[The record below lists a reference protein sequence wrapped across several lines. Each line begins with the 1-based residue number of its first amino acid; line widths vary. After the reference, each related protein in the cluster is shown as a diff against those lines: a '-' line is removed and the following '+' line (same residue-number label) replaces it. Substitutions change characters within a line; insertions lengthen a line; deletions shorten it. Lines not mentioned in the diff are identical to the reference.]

1 MQKSIKNY
9 FRYFAPGEQESAWG
23 FHVSAV
29 GHWKVATGSKYPLSN
44 HPGDYQFSWQRGRTL
59 PALQLVA
66 VRAGGGVIEWR
77 DRKEVLRAGSVF
89 LILPGVWHRYRPEER
104 TGWTEDWFELR
115 GSQVDAWIE
124 SGLFGGRVFSDT
136 GADEAWG
143 RFDELHRMASGKPLC
158 PTGEMAGL
166 AMSILAQVLF
176 GAGHDTPSSEVRI
189 RRLVSQAHERVA
201 MGEGVGFVA
210 RSLGVSYPTLHR
222 HFHRLLGLAPKEF
235 AGKVRLARAEKLLLG
250 RAHNIKEIAAL
261 LGFHSAAHFSAA
273 FKKNHGVS
281 PKSWCAARQ

>member
-1 MQKSIKNY
+1 
-9 FRYFAPGEQESAWG
+9 
-23 FHVSAV
+23 
-29 GHWKVATGSKYPLSN
+29 
-44 HPGDYQFSWQRGRTL
+44 
-59 PALQLVA
+59 
-66 VRAGGGVIEWR
+66 
-77 DRKEVLRAGSVF
+77 
-89 LILPGVWHRYRPEER
+89 
-104 TGWTEDWFELR
+104 
-115 GSQVDAWIE
+115 
-124 SGLFGGRVFSDT
+124 
-136 GADEAWG
+136 
-143 RFDELHRMASGKPLC
+143 
-158 PTGEMAGL
+158 MAGL

-250 RAHNIKEIAAL
+250 GAHNIKEIASL